1 MIDHF
6 SYIHFQE
13 DSYVEFQ
20 GFHLHPQNNI
30 SLEFQTTGFQGVL
43 LYIEQR
49 PTTVG
54 RFFIQLYINHGFLQY
69 QFACDVQEEIRNIS
83 TNIRVNDG
91 RKYKVR
97 IRQDLVRCEAEVTL
111 LGITTEKS
119 TPSNHWSSLIWQATG
134 PIFIGGLPHRYAR
147 KQVTGSM
154 CNFTGC
160 LEITEINNIGPFT
173 FRKALDRHNIK
184 SCRFSLSEGTS
195 AAIKGTFSGES
206 EAFKAASSSPTHPGL
221 LSACPENLCQ
231 NGGTCQQINLPG
243 SVASF
248 QCDCPLHFTGRFCE
262 KDTTLFFPSF
272 SANSYLELP
281 SLSFLA
287 EGGFATGQE
296 QNRMTI
302 YLTVKTSA
310 LNGTLLY
317 TSDEH
322 DGENFLHLYL
332 VDGRPTAQF
341 GCGTSTNVLTVTSSR
356 SISRDTLLPITISYM
371 LPFDNPEGYC
381 LIEMMTDENVP
392 LRRGTHLPHQLTQV
406 NLQSGPQ
413 TRSA

>member
-1 MIDHF
+1 MNTELEEKNGLKERKEEEGEGTESSGMEFEQVLTQRQCPGFPAPPPPATALEWAPTRRDF

-83 TNIRVNDG
+83 TNVRVNDG

-119 TPSNHWSSLIWQATG
+119 IPSNHWSSLIWQATG

-262 KDTTLFFPSF
+262 KGKRASLFCAF
-272 SANSYLELP
+272 SNLRKKL
-281 SLSFLA
+281 
-287 EGGFATGQE
+287 
-296 QNRMTI
+296 
-302 YLTVKTSA
+302 
-310 LNGTLLY
+310 
-317 TSDEH
+317 
-322 DGENFLHLYL
+322 
-332 VDGRPTAQF
+332 QF
-341 GCGTSTNVLTVTSSR
+341 FC
-356 SISRDTLLPITISYM
+356 
-371 LPFDNPEGYC
+371 
-381 LIEMMTDENVP
+381 
-392 LRRGTHLPHQLTQV
+392 
-406 NLQSGPQ
+406 
-413 TRSA
+413 